1 MNIKWIEL
9 KKLKMK
15 IKEALDNVGGLSNPG
30 KMPGFGW
37 SISARRCDIGGKLV
51 DVKGSV
57 CEGCYALKNRYI
69 WNPIQTALEKRY
81 NAWQIIVNNGSSQ

>member
-1 MNIKWIEL
+1 MI
-9 KKLKMK
+9 

-37 SISARRCDIGGKLV
+37 SISALRCDVGGKLV

-57 CEGCYALKNRYI
+57 CEGCYALKNTYGTPSKQHWRSDI
-69 WNPIQTALEKRY
+69 MHG
-81 NAWQIIVNNGSSQ
+81 QIIVNNGSSQ